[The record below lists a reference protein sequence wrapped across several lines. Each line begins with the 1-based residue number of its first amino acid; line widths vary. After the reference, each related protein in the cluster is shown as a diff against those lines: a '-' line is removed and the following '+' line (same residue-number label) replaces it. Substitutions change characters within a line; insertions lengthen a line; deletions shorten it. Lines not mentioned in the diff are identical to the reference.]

1 MKRAFGNALT
11 RLLWGGTTLTP
22 VEHQLLERLVAELP
36 TAIRRIAEQQ
46 LDAYNLVQR
55 EADGRALNFYRK
67 KGGSPSNMQ
76 GLPLLDSKIEE
87 APLIGLT
94 ATLEG
99 LDRPLHAVLT
109 AVHGR
114 IFCMSL
120 SERVPAQAPSASVQV
135 LRVEQSWK
143 SNIRVPRA
151 DA

>member
-1 MKRAFGNALT
+1 MKRAFGNTIT
-11 RLLWGGTTLTP
+11 RLLWGGTTLNP

-36 TAIRRIAEQQ
+36 TPIRMIAEQQ

-67 KGGSPSNMQ
+67 KGGSPNNME

-87 APLIGLT
+87 APLFRLT
-94 ATLEG
+94 ASLEG
-99 LDRPLHAVLT
+99 FHRPLHAVLT

-120 SERVPAQAPSASVQV
+120 SEQVPPKHPSASLKV
-135 LRVEQSWK
+135 LRVEKSWRA
-143 SNIRVPRA
+143 NIRLHHA